1 MICMIKYWP
10 MIILVCSMVLP
21 SLQFMPW
28 SIDIFKLLSKD
39 IPVSPKKGKI
49 SLNLCPSALSLLEI
63 YARIVLLVGFAI
75 NLPKI

>member
-1 MICMIKYWP
+1 
-10 MIILVCSMVLP
+10 MVLP

-49 SLNLCPSALSLLEI
+49 SLNLCPSALSSLEI
-63 YARIVLLVGFAI
+63 YAR
-75 NLPKI
+75 